1 LQNAGLCCLVR
12 WIETYADVIKSWH
25 GNQAKPFWTASRIVL
40 SIVALVVVGMVASTL
55 FSRGTENVKP
65 GPPALPAP
73 PASAAAGPVELPS
86 GIANASFQ
94 MLDGSKA
101 SLNDYK
107 GKVLV
112 LDLWATWCG
121 PCRVEIPHLIQIGK
135 EFKDR
140 GVEVVGLTV
149 EEPANTIQ
157 IVRDFAT
164 AFNIDYAIGFAP
176 EELKSALLR
185 QPTIPQTLII
195 GKDGKL
201 YKQFIG
207 FSERSVPPAMRA
219 AIELALKSS

>member
-1 LQNAGLCCLVR
+1 M
-12 WIETYADVIKSWH
+12 TTSSKADTRSQ
-25 GNQAKPFWTASRIVL
+25 GKPFWTASRIVL
-40 SIVALVVVGMVASTL
+40 SSVALVVVAMVASTF
-55 FSRGTENVKP
+55 FSRGTENVS
-65 GPPALPAP
+65 PAP
-73 PASAAAGPVELPS
+73 SARPAPAAAGPVELPG
-86 GIANASFQ
+86 GIADASFQ

-149 EEPANTIQ
+149 EDPENTIQ
-157 IVRDFAT
+157 IVRSFAT
-164 AFNIDYAIGFAP
+164 AFNIDYPIGFAP
-176 EELKSALLR
+176 QELQSALLR

-201 YKQFIG
+201 YKHFIG

>member
-1 LQNAGLCCLVR
+1 
-12 WIETYADVIKSWH
+12 
-25 GNQAKPFWTASRIVL
+25 
-40 SIVALVVVGMVASTL
+40 
-55 FSRGTENVKP
+55 
-65 GPPALPAP
+65 
-73 PASAAAGPVELPS
+73 
-86 GIANASFQ
+86 

-107 GKVLV
+107 GKVVV

-121 PCRVEIPHLIQIGK
+121 PCRVEIPHLIRIGK

-149 EEPANTIQ
+149 EEPANTTQ
-157 IVRDFAT
+157 IVRNFAT
-164 AFNIDYAIGFAP
+164 SFNIDYAIGFAP
-176 EELKSALLR
+176 QEIQSALLR

-207 FSERSVPPAMRA
+207 FSERVPPAMRA